1 MKTSITERR
10 SCLVF
15 LAFQQYSSV
24 RPISEEYN
32 WQSFFKK
39 NEMNFEEMLITFNLC
54 SRRFTMTAV
63 ICWSIKIK
71 ITARNDGPIATID
84 VHHGLLSNG
93 CINQPRFYKV
103 ITIIDKKSFTS
114 FLIIWIIP
122 LSIFWLKFDQF
133 WLSYPLHKWVS
144 IRIGQKERSGS
155 QCYPKIISFKHLFLQ
170 NRNTEAIFTR
180 CTHILTII
188 RIQVVSVDY

>member
-103 ITIIDKKSFTS
+103 ITIIDKKKFH
-114 FLIIWIIP
+114 F
-122 LSIFWLKFDQF
+122 IFNNLD
-133 WLSYPLHKWVS
+133 YPVV
-144 IRIGQKERSGS
+144 
-155 QCYPKIISFKHLFLQ
+155 Y
-170 NRNTEAIFTR
+170 
-180 CTHILTII
+180 ILTKIWSVL
-188 RIQVVSVDY
+188 VVISIAQMSVYPNRTKGAFWISMLSKDHQF